1 MKVNFYATLRQIV
14 GQKSV
19 DINLES
25 GSSVQNLLDKIL
37 ELYPPLRRELL
48 DEQGQLYPHV
58 HIFVNGRDAPYLD
71 KGMQT
76 VLQPEDKLDIFPAVG
91 GG

>member
-14 GQKSV
+14 GQKSA

-76 VLQPEDKLDIFPAVG
+76 ILQPEDKLDIFPAVG